1 MNHSGMRIEA
11 RDTMSCRTK

>member
-11 RDTMSCRTK
+11 RDTMSCRH